1 MTTVYGVTFI
11 GAREQIEKQLRER
24 GEMPAEEV
32 YMGSAYLAR
41 QVLSCIGDLFQG
53 ANEIMRWLTMSARA
67 IAKSVPGER
76 LPYALSIEQPSG
88 TWKNAKKKSAFMR
101 VRKEQMGAVVWTT
114 LLGLPIAQ
122 PYRKVKRKQIQTS
135 VQSVF
140 ISDPNVPA
148 EGAPSS
154 ILFLCSLL
162 RC

>member
-32 YMGSAYLAR
+32 YLGSAYLAR

-53 ANEIMRWLTMSARA
+53 ANEFMRWLTMSARA
-67 IAKSVPGER
+67 IAKSVPGNR
-76 LPYALSIEQPSG
+76 LSHALSVEQPSG
-88 TWKNAKKKSAFMR
+88 TWKNAKKKTAFMR

-140 ISDPNVPA
+140 ISDPNIPA
-148 EGAPSS
+148 EGTLV
-154 ILFLCSLL
+154 ILLFDCLVRS
-162 RC
+162 